1 MKKWY
6 GVLVFGLMAS
16 VAVAQTNYVSYASI
30 ITNTAC
36 SAWNF
41 VVDAK
46 YLTEEERSNYNAR
59 ANSAYELQRIGL
71 GYNGVNLIRLEVE
84 TIEAMRSI
92 QNCKTNLPVV
102 WSGSPSVQYFNK
114 VGSNEWESMYGRA
127 LNCFANPEIEIGFR
141 SDGVVVWRNKAK

>member
-59 ANSAYELQRIGL
+59 ANSAYD
-71 GYNGVNLIRLEVE
+71 VNLIRLEVE